1 MIIQA
6 IPTALF
12 FCALQSYQHPLFSGH
27 RSKIRMEQPGYS
39 RITAFL
45 MPQKT

>member
-27 RSKIRMEQPGYS
+27 RSKIRMEQPRDS
-39 RITAFL
+39 RINL
-45 MPQKT
+45 IKMKRP